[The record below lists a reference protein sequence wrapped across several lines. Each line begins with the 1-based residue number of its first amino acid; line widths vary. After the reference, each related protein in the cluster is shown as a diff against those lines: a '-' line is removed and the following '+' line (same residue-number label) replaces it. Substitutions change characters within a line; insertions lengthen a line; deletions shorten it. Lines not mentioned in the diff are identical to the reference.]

1 KETEAALRESEL
13 RLRLALE
20 AAQMGTFEADISG
33 EKAAID
39 AQQAR
44 LLGLPEETRLV
55 TIEELRERIPLADLQ
70 ASDAKKKTME
80 HDAQGYHH
88 EFRLRMP
95 DGSER
100 WLSAHAAI
108 RANRILVVNFDVTER
123 KRAEEALRESDARLR
138 IATNGAALGVF
149 EWDMKADQA
158 IWVNDRMYE
167 IFGHARA
174 DGVLSRRQFVDRYL
188 HSDDVPAFETTLKHP
203 LRSGGNFHIVC
214 RIKQKN

>member
-80 HDAQGYHH
+80 RDAQGYHH
-88 EFRLRMP
+88 EFRLRIP
-95 DGSER
+95 DGSHR
-100 WLSAHAAI
+100 CLNAHTPI
-108 RANRILVVNFDVTER
+108 PPNRLP
-123 KRAEEALRESDARLR
+123 ALH
-138 IATNGAALGVF
+138 F
-149 EWDMKADQA
+149 
-158 IWVNDRMYE
+158 
-167 IFGHARA
+167 
-174 DGVLSRRQFVDRYL
+174 
-188 HSDDVPAFETTLKHP
+188 AF
-203 LRSGGNFHIVC
+203 
-214 RIKQKN
+214 